1 MAYKGV
7 AVFVI
12 KYGITICGLTPS
24 HNVNILNPIFH
35 KIAWNLAYITK
46 HHGELIYDIMK
57 DFDVSPIG
65 KQFKF
70 DYLCKKNSSKSFE
83 SCVCYILRPSRNAL
97 KFLFAGVYSDYAER
111 TCHMILH

>member
-1 MAYKGV
+1 M
-7 AVFVI
+7 
-12 KYGITICGLTPS
+12 
-24 HNVNILNPIFH
+24 NILNPIFH

-70 DYLCKKNSSKSFE
+70 DYLCKK
-83 SCVCYILRPSRNAL
+83 ILQNRL
-97 KFLFAGVYSDYAER
+97 KVVYVIYLGLRE
-111 TCHMILH
+111 TL